1 MKSKVLF
8 ILVLSLLLNISYA
21 KRTAMLVG
29 VQNYKA
35 FASLEACHGDV
46 DAMKELLEQ
55 GGFEDDYIWALK
67 DASYGEMLTASDL
80 FSNVTAFARGIQ
92 KGDEVVFFFSGHGIG
107 GSDGKNYLLGADGN
121 IDNPEKYGSISVEDI
136 KQILKEKSPSE
147 VVLIV
152 DACRNFV
159 KKEGKGT
166 GEEISAKMNTGKGII
181 VSSTIGTKTIT
192 QSTKSDKI
200 IVKTIYAASEGQQS
214 FERKDKNKGAF
225 TYYMTYLLDSP
236 NSAMDID
243 MSKDGVITIEDLV
256 QFADNR
262 LGDYTRSQ
270 GLPSMNP
277 VYQTEGGITYEPFKL
292 FRYNAEKVVQE
303 QKKEGSK
310 PIFQYDEKAELE
322 KIKKF
327 TENKEYLKEELPVY
341 QPKIIE
347 NKKIE
352 VNNTDLSS
360 WELALAQE
368 LEIKK
373 AKDEEDRKVA
383 ESKEKEQIYNN
394 LKNKYNTAISDL
406 DKTEDIFIKH
416 AKLENLRNEINT
428 AKYPEI
434 KQKLLPLLEPI
445 YQKIKETKMDTEL
458 GLENL
463 KPQFVKDIS
472 DMEKMVE
479 SDLSEDLKAKY
490 LLEFKKKWDGYAK
503 IQKDDKLN
511 KIYKNIDI
519 KKSIKTNTAGI
530 ELLFIEAGTFQM
542 GSTEE
547 QNEMPIHEVFVDNFY
562 IGKFEVT
569 QTQFHT
575 IMVNDT
581 SDIKD
586 NKPVF
591 RLSWDDAISFCNK
604 LSERDG
610 LNTCYTISE
619 DEVKCDFNSNGYR
632 LPTEAEWEYA
642 ARGGLSNQRFP
653 NGATISHSSNGKTQA
668 NYHSWWYNGKPNY
681 SYDISPKEGAHP
693 IYKDSPSPIGSFPP
707 NGYGLHDM
715 SGNVW
720 EWCWDWYDGYASESQ
735 INPKGPSSG
744 SKHVLRGGC
753 WDSNADICRVT
764 CRYYWCR
771 GISCSSECKM
781 IY

>member
-8 ILVLSLLLNISYA
+8 ILVLALLLNLSYA

-55 GGFEDDYIWALK
+55 GGFEDDHIWALK

-166 GEEISAKMNTGKGII
+166 GEKISAKMNTGKGIK
-181 VSSTIGTKTIT
+181 VSSTIGTEPVTP
-192 QSTKSDKI
+192 SEKSDKT

-277 VYQTEGGITYEPFKL
+277 VYQTEGGITYEPFML

-303 QKKEGSK
+303 QKKEGAK

-341 QPKIIE
+341 QPKVVQDKTI
-347 NKKIE
+347 K
-352 VNNTDLSS
+352 VDDTDLSS
-360 WELALAQE
+360 WKLAMAQE
-368 LEIKK
+368 DEINK
-373 AKDEEDRKVA
+373 AKAEEQRKA
-383 ESKEKEQIYNN
+383 TEAKDKEKIFNE
-394 LKNKYNTAISDL
+394 LKSKYNTVIADL
-406 DKTEDIFIKH
+406 DKTEDIFAKH
-416 AKLENLRNEINT
+416 EKLENLRDEVN
-428 AKYPEI
+428 ASKYPEV
-434 KQKLLPLLEPI
+434 KQKILPLLEPV
-445 YQKIKETKMDTEL
+445 YQKIKESKGQKQAEL
-458 GLENL
+458 ETL
-463 KPQFVKDIS
+463 KPQFEKDIK
-472 DMEKMVE
+472 DMEEMQTSSL
-479 SDLSEDLKAKY
+479 SDELKEKY
-490 LLEFKKKWDGYAK
+490 LDGFKKKWADYAR
-503 IQKDDKLN
+503 IQKDLN
-511 KIYKNIDI
+511 LARKYKM
-519 KKSIKTNTAGI
+519 
-530 ELLFIEAGTFQM
+530 LFIPKTLGEMIYVEGGTFQM
-542 GSTEE
+542 CDTKSDKKPMHNVTLS
-547 QNEMPIHEVFVDNFY
+547 DFY
-562 IGKFEVT
+562 IGKTEITQAQYQAVMGENPSRFKADNLPVESVT
-569 QTQFHT
+569 W
-575 IMVNDT
+575 NDA
-581 SDIKD
+581 
-586 NKPVF
+586 VE
-591 RLSWDDAISFCNK
+591 FCRK
-604 LSERDG
+604 LSQKDG
-610 LNTCYTISE
+610 VT
-619 DEVKCDFNSNGYR
+619 YR

-642 ARGGLSNQRFP
+642 ARGGSISRGYEYSGSVNIEEVTWYTSNSGRTTHP
-653 NGATISHSSNGKTQA
+653 VAAK
-668 NYHSWWYNGKPNY
+668 KPN
-681 SYDISPKEGAHP
+681 ELG
-693 IYKDSPSPIGSFPP
+693 IY
-707 NGYGLHDM
+707 DM

-720 EWCWDWYDGYASESQ
+720 EWCSDWNGDYPNGAQ
-735 INPKGPSSG
+735 TNPTGTSSG
-744 SKHVLRGGC
+744 SYHVLRGGG
-753 WDSNADICRVT
+753 WDFDAYYCKVAFRPGTGSPAYSNFDGIGFRVI
-764 CRYYWCR
+764 RR
-771 GISCSSECKM
+771 VE
-781 IY
+781 